1 MSTRNDPSGSA
12 PDPSR
17 DADAGGS
24 WSDVRAVAEAVLSL
38 PHEARA
44 PYLERACA
52 GNAELRA
59 EVEAQV
65 SACERAEQSSFLGGA
80 AVDFAAPLLS
90 TPPGAS
96 AGTGSVGIG
105 DAYDSGDAERRA
117 TSAAELRVALTG
129 RYDVEREIG
138 RGGMATVYLAR
149 DRRHGRRVALKVL
162 DPSLGASMSAERFLR
177 EIRLT
182 ARLSHPH
189 VLPLHDSG
197 EAAGQLYYVMP
208 YVEGET
214 LRARL
219 DREGALPFSDAT
231 RLLRDLADALAY
243 AHGQGVVHRDL
254 KPENVLLADGHAV
267 VADFGIARAVR
278 SARETAST
286 GPGRHRGTL
295 TALGTSLGT
304 PAYMAPE
311 QAVGGDVDHRS
322 DLYAL
327 GVIAYEALAG
337 AHPFAARTPQAMVAA
352 HLAEAAPPLAARR
365 RDVPPAL
372 ATLVTHLLA
381 KDPADRP
388 PTAAMVVAAL
398 EDAGSDSRPA
408 RRARRVA
415 LAVAAA
421 LLIASGIA
429 AWALWR
435 GAPAQSGRS
444 APVAPAIRDVAVLPF
459 ANIGGVASDDYLSD
473 GLTDELAHA
482 LAQLPGL
489 RLAGRDATYAFKG
502 KHVTAREVGR
512 VLGVDAFVSATVRRS
527 GERVRINPQLVSAAD
542 GTVLWDGV
550 YESRSGDVFA
560 VQDSLTHAVV
570 AALGPA
576 LGTGAARGV
585 QGDRG
590 PADVAVDVGRGTR
603 DAEAYELYLEGMY
616 YWHERGAENVQR
628 AIELFQQAIGRD
640 PAFARAYAGLAFAYD
655 VLGVYVPDPADSLRP
670 LLRASALAAVTLDS
684 TLADAQVA
692 MAEAL
697 VHESRFADGER
708 HFRAAL
714 RIEPR
719 NEIAHHALGSML
731 VSVGRTDEAIA
742 QLRQAT
748 RIDPL
753 AKSAGTMLT
762 EALIDARRF
771 PQATSEAHRVLA
783 IDSLF
788 PLALYSLGL
797 AQVYAGQ
804 PDSAVRTLQQAVRL
818 APTIVPLQGRLLFAY
833 AAAGRWDDVERMRV
847 RLRRPGGDRSGGV
860 LPAFADLVLGE
871 PAPLLRL
878 VSTPAGMDRW
888 SATLRMTFAAPGCNP
903 LADPLWADEGYRAA
917 MRRLGVG
924 PCPQTGP
931 WPLPPRPG
939 S

>member
-1 MSTRNDPSGSA
+1 
-12 PDPSR
+12 
-17 DADAGGS
+17 
-24 WSDVRAVAEAVLSL
+24 
-38 PHEARA
+38 
-44 PYLERACA
+44 
-52 GNAELRA
+52 
-59 EVEAQV
+59 
-65 SACERAEQSSFLGGA
+65 
-80 AVDFAAPLLS
+80 
-90 TPPGAS
+90 
-96 AGTGSVGIG
+96 
-105 DAYDSGDAERRA
+105 
-117 TSAAELRVALTG
+117 
-129 RYDVEREIG
+129 
-138 RGGMATVYLAR
+138 
-149 DRRHGRRVALKVL
+149 
-162 DPSLGASMSAERFLR
+162 
-177 EIRLT
+177 
-182 ARLSHPH
+182 
-189 VLPLHDSG
+189 
-197 EAAGQLYYVMP
+197 
-208 YVEGET
+208 
-214 LRARL
+214 
-219 DREGALPFSDAT
+219 
-231 RLLRDLADALAY
+231 
-243 AHGQGVVHRDL
+243 
-254 KPENVLLADGHAV
+254 
-267 VADFGIARAVR
+267 
-278 SARETAST
+278 
-286 GPGRHRGTL
+286 
-295 TALGTSLGT
+295 
-304 PAYMAPE
+304 
-311 QAVGGDVDHRS
+311 
-322 DLYAL
+322 
-327 GVIAYEALAG
+327 
-337 AHPFAARTPQAMVAA
+337 MVAA
-352 HLAEAAPPLAARR
+352 HLAGTPLPLAARR
-365 RDVPPAL
+365 RDVPAAL

-388 PTAAMVVAAL
+388 TDAAMVVAAL
-398 EDAGSDSRPA
+398 DASSDSGPA
-408 RRARRVA
+408 RRARRVS
-415 LAVAAA
+415 LVVAAA

-429 AWALWR
+429 AYALWR
-435 GAPAQSGRS
+435 AAPAQNGRS

-459 ANIGGVASDDYLSD
+459 ANIGGAASDAYLSD

-585 QGDRG
+585 QGDPG
-590 PADVAVDVGRGTR
+590 PADLAVDVRRGTR
-603 DAEAYELYLEGMY
+603 DAEAYELYLQGMY

-670 LLRASALAAVTLDS
+670 LLRTSALAAVTLDS

-697 VHESRFADGER
+697 VRESRFADAER

-719 NEIAHHALGSML
+719 NEMAHHALGSML

-748 RIDPL
+748 QIDPL

-771 PQATSEAHRVLA
+771 PEAKSAARRVLA
-783 IDSLF
+783 IDSSF

-804 PDSAVRTLQQAVRL
+804 PDSAVRTLERAVRL

-833 AAAGRWDDVERMRV
+833 AAAGRWDDVQRMQV
-847 RLRRPGGDRSGGV
+847 QLRRPGGDRSDGV
-860 LPAFADLVLGE
+860 LPAFADLVLGK
-871 PAPLLRL
+871 PAPLLHL

-888 SATLRMTFAAPGCNP
+888 SATLRMTIAAPGCNP

-924 PCPQTGP
+924 PCPQAGP

-939 S
+939 R